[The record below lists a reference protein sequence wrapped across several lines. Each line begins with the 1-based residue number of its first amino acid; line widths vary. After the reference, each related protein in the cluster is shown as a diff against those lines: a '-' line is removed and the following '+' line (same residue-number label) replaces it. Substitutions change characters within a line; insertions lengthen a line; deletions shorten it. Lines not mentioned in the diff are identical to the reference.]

1 MSTEEP
7 ASLAIV
13 DARTAVRRAARAVS
27 RERNLALF
35 LSGGV
40 VSMLGDW
47 ALLLALPF
55 FVYGRTH
62 SIVST
67 GGLVA
72 AELLPRLLVSPLAG
86 VLADRW
92 NRRLSLVGSDAFRA
106 GLLLV
111 LLVPAAGGPL
121 WLVYAV
127 ALLESSAAQL
137 FVAAEGALLPAI
149 VSGERLMVA
158 NSALSVSTSAVRLVG
173 PPLGGVMYAVLGLS
187 ASVIADSASFVLSG
201 LLLAAINLPPPAQRD
216 DVDGG
221 GERASFARELA
232 DGVRGIAGSRV
243 FEALCLVLAAV
254 MVTQGML
261 ETVLVPFVRD
271 VLGLGAPGYGVLSA
285 AQGLGALLGALG
297 LGAVSR
303 HLASGRV
310 VGTALMLAAVF
321 LVGFTLARPLALSAA
336 SLLLLSL
343 PIVVASVWVQT
354 YYQQHVPDRLLGRVL
369 GLTETVSA
377 VGILAGVAAASVLGG
392 RLGIVAVML
401 AAAGVLLVT
410 GSGALLAL
418 WGARASAAA
427 PDDPPVTAQMT
438 VPGEGR

>member
-1 MSTEEP
+1 M
-7 ASLAIV
+7 AFVGAH
-13 DARTAVRRAARAVS
+13 AAVKRAAHAAS

-72 AELLPRLLVSPLAG
+72 AELLPRMLISPLAG

-127 ALLESSAAQL
+127 ALLESSSAQL

-149 VSGERLMVA
+149 VSRERLMVA
-158 NSALSVSTSAVRLVG
+158 NSALSVATSAVRIVG
-173 PPLGGVMYAVLGLS
+173 PPVGGVMYAVLGLS
-187 ASVIADSASFVLSG
+187 ASVVADSASFVLSG
-201 LLLAAINLPPPAQRD
+201 LLLAAIRVSAPAPRD
-216 DVDGG
+216 EEDG
-221 GERASFARELA
+221 GERSSFVRELA
-232 DGVRGIAGSRV
+232 EGVRGIVGSRV

-271 VLGLGAPGYGVLSA
+271 VLRFGAPGYGVLSA
-285 AQGLGALLGALG
+285 AQGMGALLGALA

-303 HLASGRV
+303 RLTSGRV
-310 VGTALMLAAVF
+310 VGAALVLAAMF
-321 LVGFTLARPLALSAA
+321 LVGFTLARPLALSA
-336 SLLLLSL
+336 LTLFLLSL
-343 PIVVASVWVQT
+343 PVVVASVWVQT

-377 VGILAGVAAASVLGG
+377 VGILVGVAVASVVGE
-392 RLGIVAVML
+392 RLGIVPIML
-401 AAAGVLLVT
+401 AAAAVLLVS
-410 GSGALLAL
+410 GSGALVVL
-418 WGARASAAA
+418 WGARTSEA
-427 PDDPPVTAQMT
+427 PPDEAPATAQLT
-438 VPGEGR
+438 VRGEGR

>member
-1 MSTEEP
+1 MSTEEH
-7 ASLAIV
+7 ASLSLV
-13 DARTAVRRAARAVS
+13 DARTAVKRAAYAVS
-27 RERNLALF
+27 RERNLALV
-35 LSGGV
+35 LGGGV
-40 VSMLGDW
+40 VSQLGDW

-72 AELLPRLLVSPLAG
+72 AELLPRMLISPLAG

-92 NRRLSLVGSDAFRA
+92 SRRLSLVGSDVFRA

-149 VSGERLMVA
+149 VPGERLMMA
-158 NSALSVSTSAVRLVG
+158 NAALSVATSAVRLVG
-173 PPLGGVMYAVLGLS
+173 PPLGGVMYALLGLH

-201 LLLAAINLPPPAQRD
+201 LLLVALRLPAPARRD
-216 DVDGG
+216 DADGG
-221 GERASFARELA
+221 GERTSFLRELV
-232 DGVRGIAGSRV
+232 DGVRGVAGSRV

-261 ETVLVPFVRD
+261 DTVLVPFVRD
-271 VLGLGAPGYGVLSA
+271 VLGFGAPGYGLLSA
-285 AQGLGALLGALG
+285 AQGLGALLGALA
-297 LGAVSR
+297 LGAAGR
-303 HLASGRV
+303 HLTSGRV

-336 SLLLLSL
+336 SLFLLSL
-343 PIVVASVWVQT
+343 PIVTASVWVQT
-354 YYQQHVPDRLLGRVL
+354 YFQQHVPDRLLGRVL
-369 GLTETVSA
+369 GLTETASA
-377 VGILAGVAAASVLGG
+377 VGILAGVAAASVLGA

-401 AAAGVLLVT
+401 AAAGVLLVSGT
-410 GSGALLAL
+410 GALVAL
-418 WGARASAAA
+418 WAAHTREAA
-427 PDDPPVTAQMT
+427 PDDPAAAARLT
-438 VPGEGR
+438 VSGEGR

>member
-1 MSTEEP
+1 
-7 ASLAIV
+7 LALV
-13 DARTAVRRAARAVS
+13 DANTAVKRVAAAVS

-35 LSGGV
+35 LSGSV
-40 VSMLGDW
+40 VSQLGDW

-72 AELLPRLLVSPLAG
+72 AELVPRLLVSPLAG

-121 WLVYAV
+121 WLVYVV

-149 VSGERLMVA
+149 VPSERLMVA
-158 NSALSVSTSAVRLVG
+158 NSALSVAASAVRLVG
-173 PPLGGVMYAVLGLS
+173 PPLGGLVYALLGLS
-187 ASVIADSASFVLSG
+187 ASAIADSASFVLSG
-201 LLLAAINLPPPAQRD
+201 LLLVAIRLPAHRD
-216 DVDGG
+216 ETDCG
-221 GERASFARELA
+221 GEPASFLSELA
-232 DGVRGIAGSRV
+232 EGVRGIAASRV

-254 MVTQGML
+254 TVTQGML
-261 ETVLVPFVRD
+261 DTVLVPFVRD
-271 VLGLGAPGYGVLSA
+271 VLGFGAPGYGVLSA
-285 AQGLGALLGALG
+285 AQGVGALLGALG
-297 LGAVSR
+297 LGAVSGR
-303 HLASGRV
+303 LNSGRV
-310 VGTALMLAAVF
+310 VGGALVVAAVF
-321 LVGFTLARPLALSAA
+321 LLGFTLARPLALSAA

-354 YYQQHVPDRLLGRVL
+354 YYQQHVPERLLGRVL

-377 VGILAGVAAASVLGG
+377 VGILAGVAAASALGE

-401 AAAGVLLVT
+401 TAAAVLLV
-410 GSGALLAL
+410 SGAGAIVAL
-418 WGARASAAA
+418 WSARTSEAAS
-427 PDDPPVTAQMT
+427 DDAPVTAPLS
-438 VPGEGR
+438 VSGEGR